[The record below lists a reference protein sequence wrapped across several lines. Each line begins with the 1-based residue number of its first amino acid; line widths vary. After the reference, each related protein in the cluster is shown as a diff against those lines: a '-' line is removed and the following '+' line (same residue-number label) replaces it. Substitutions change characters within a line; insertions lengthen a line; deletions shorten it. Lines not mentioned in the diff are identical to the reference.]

1 MSYNESSEANSI
13 FNVIYS
19 SFFSYCGDTGLD
31 VETWTGISKNKS
43 DNQMKKQIAIL
54 LSTLG
59 LTTAANA
66 NPVYECSLLDEGKP
80 YAQMIKYE
88 NKFVE
93 IFTTG
98 EVEEFF
104 CTVLPFNYTEN
115 SVCISR
121 KDGYQKK
128 GYIYT
133 LVTIDMENEFP
144 ISLTYNSITDDKE
157 NWKNPISQR
166 TEVKNCKAF

>member
-1 MSYNESSEANSI
+1 
-13 FNVIYS
+13 
-19 SFFSYCGDTGLD
+19 
-31 VETWTGISKNKS
+31 
-43 DNQMKKQIAIL
+43 MKKLILTFVVSLSVSKIA
-54 LSTLG
+54 
-59 LTTAANA
+59 AA

-93 IFTTG
+93 IFPTG

-104 CTVLPFNYTEN
+104 CTALPFNYTEK

-133 LVTIDMENEFP
+133 LVTLDMEDEFP
-144 ISLTYNSITDDKE
+144 ISLTYNSITDDEE
-157 NWKNPISQR
+157 NWKNPISQS

>member
-1 MSYNESSEANSI
+1 
-13 FNVIYS
+13 
-19 SFFSYCGDTGLD
+19 
-31 VETWTGISKNKS
+31 
-43 DNQMKKQIAIL
+43 MKKLILTFVMSLSVSKIA
-54 LSTLG
+54 G
-59 LTTAANA
+59 A

-93 IFTTG
+93 IFPTG

-104 CTVLPFNYTEN
+104 CTALPFNYTEKT
-115 SVCISR
+115 VCISR
-121 KDGYQKK
+121 RDGFQKK
-128 GYIYT
+128 GYVYT

-144 ISLTYNSITDDKE
+144 ISLTYNSITDDQE

>member
-1 MSYNESSEANSI
+1 
-13 FNVIYS
+13 
-19 SFFSYCGDTGLD
+19 
-31 VETWTGISKNKS
+31 
-43 DNQMKKQIAIL
+43 
-54 LSTLG
+54 
-59 LTTAANA
+59 
-66 NPVYECSLLDEGKP
+66 
-80 YAQMIKYE
+80 MIKYE

-93 IFTTG
+93 IFPTG

-104 CTVLPFNYTEN
+104 CTALPFNYTEK

-133 LVTIDMENEFP
+133 LVMFDMENEFP
-144 ISLTYNSITDDKE
+144 ISVTYNSITDDEE